1 MEQIASQSR
10 WCGVFA
16 MNRLA
21 FRHDGGCGRVIP
33 ERQLTVAISPPS
45 DLVLDVV
52 RAADPSAV
60 QEAQTKLKSQRASF
74 EATSLADAGSGFG
87 AAVGI
92 LNRDTALTTAASAS
106 GGAVADK
113 IPATYRKFE
122 AMVLQNFVKSMLPA
136 DSEEVYGKG
145 TTGEIWRGM
154 MAEQIGDVIAQSG
167 GIGIAASL
175 MKDQEKKNAAG
186 DIARIDPNDQRVA
199 TAMVQ
204 QLQRDTFVDVSAAG
218 INNDNDNKTA

>member
-1 MEQIASQSR
+1 M
-10 WCGVFA
+10 
-16 MNRLA
+16 
-21 FRHDGGCGRVIP
+21 
-33 ERQLTVAISPPS
+33 AISPPS

-60 QEAQTKLKSQRASF
+60 QEAQTKLKTQRASF
-74 EATSLADAGSGFG
+74 EATSLADAGNGFG

-92 LNRDTALTTAASAS
+92 LNRDSAMTVSASAS
-106 GGAVADK
+106 GGAAADK
-113 IPATYRKFE
+113 VPATYRKFE

-136 DSEEVYGKG
+136 DSEEIYGKG

-154 MAEQIGDVIAQSG
+154 MAEQIGDVIAESG

-175 MKDQEKKNAAG
+175 MKDHEKKNVAG

-204 QLQRDTFVDVSAAG
+204 QLQRDTFGDVNSAADT
-218 INNDNDNKTA
+218 INNANNNDNNNKRA